1 MSTAHTDIAPHPS
14 AAGMSL
20 LSNGIPLSLLM
31 DIALGPHSEEVLA
44 RELSQVPAQRPPA
57 A

>member
-1 MSTAHTDIAPHPS
+1 MSKAPTDIAPHPS

-31 DIALGPHSEEVLA
+31 DIALGPHSEEVFAL
-44 RELSQVPAQRPPA
+44 ELPTQRQPQP
-57 A
+57 

>member
-1 MSTAHTDIAPHPS
+1 MSTAATDIAPHPS

-31 DIALGPHSEEVLA
+31 DIALGPHSEEVF
-44 RELSQVPAQRPPA
+44 RVELPRQRIPEA
-57 A
+57 